1 VFEHLYSTCA
11 AFPAACQRP
20 NGPSLL
26 QYIKQVC
33 VDSLVSSAVDMTLP
47 VVPAE
52 RRAAAAP
59 LLLGAGVC
67 YRSIS
72 PARGALSSK
81 PAAVAVARCDR
92 RTDGQ
97 TDAFVDPA
105 VHTVQAVS
113 VNRPAL

>member
-1 VFEHLYSTCA
+1 MFEHLYSTCA

-52 RRAAAAP
+52 RRAAAP

-92 RTDGQ
+92 RTD
-97 TDAFVDPA
+97 AFVDPA